1 MSVTMV
7 SWPQSLIVGSGVN
20 GVSLQMSKRG
30 VYKSKSWFGLMYERV
45 KHRTYHLINDGK
57 WMD

>member
-1 MSVTMV
+1 MFQTMV
-7 SWPQSLIVGSGVN
+7 LWLQSLVVENGVN
-20 GVSLQMSKRG
+20 NVSLQMSTG
-30 VYKSKSWFGLMYERV
+30 VYKSKSWFGLMYEIL